1 MRGRRAEQVI
11 LKKMIK
17 YCDEIAQML
26 ERHNS
31 SREDFENNS
40 EFQFAAGMC
49 IIQLGER
56 ISRLDDNFIER
67 YSEIPW
73 RQINNMS
80 NICVHDYE
88 NVDNNAV
95 WVTITEDV
103 PELKEKLQA
112 ILNADYK
119 EEN

>member
-1 MRGRRAEQVI
+1 MRGHKAEKAI
-11 LKKMIK
+11 MKKMIK

-26 ERHNS
+26 EKHNS
-31 SREDFENNS
+31 DREEFENIS

-56 ISRLDDNFIER
+56 ISRLDDNFIEK
-67 YSEIPW
+67 YSEVPW

-88 NVDNNAV
+88 NVDSGTV
-95 WVTITEDV
+95 WETITEDV
-103 PELKEKLQA
+103 PELKEKLQT

-119 EEN
+119 EDN